1 MFELKYDILDDL
13 NAKTVNVQELSD
25 RINLEDEHIV
35 TIPEFHQKMTDT
47 ECSHL
52 LVVCIQ
58 KPLNSELPN
67 VDLMRSSLN
76 LVIHRFFGD
85 DVPDVQVTYGCFDV
99 IDMVRFIM
107 DMTYDDFCAWEEIRE
122 FLTYQNKNTPSVVLK
137 IPVKLPLYTNEHQ
150 VNKMLNFAASMRAA
164 YFPEATKVKK
174 CGPLLLY
181 KLNEDGPYEK
191 AKRADNL
198 GFIYEIKFKND
209 YYHLNDRIHV
219 CYAAEAMHLFFND
232 EECVA
237 ETVQK
242 WFNKY
247 SSSPLSD
254 GVFTAQQMKNYIENY
269 NSISNYVQRFA
280 PSGVNVM

>member
-13 NAKTVNVQELSD
+13 NAKSVNVQDLSD
-25 RINLEDEHIV
+25 GTNSEDDHIV
-35 TIPEFHQKMTDT
+35 TIPEFHQKLTDT

-67 VDLMRSSLN
+67 VDFMRSSLN

-99 IDMVRFIM
+99 IDMTRFIM
-107 DMTYDDFCAWEEIRE
+107 DMTYDDFCSWEELHE
-122 FLTYQNKNTPSVVLK
+122 SLKYEHKNTPSVVLK

-150 VNKMLNFAASMRAA
+150 VNKMLNFVASMRAA
-164 YFPEATKVKK
+164 YFSEARKVKK
-174 CGPLLLY
+174 FGPLLLY
-181 KLNEDGPYEK
+181 KLIEDGPYEK
-191 AKRADNL
+191 AQPADNL
-198 GFIYEIKFKND
+198 GFIYEIKFKNN
-209 YYHLNDRIHV
+209 YYHSNYMIHV

-237 ETVQK
+237 ETFQK

-247 SSSPLSD
+247 SSSPLSN
-254 GVFTAQQMKNYIENY
+254 GLFTA
-269 NSISNYVQRFA
+269 
-280 PSGVNVM
+280 

>member
-1 MFELKYDILDDL
+1 MFELKYDILDNLD
-13 NAKTVNVQELSD
+13 AKTVNVQELSD
-25 RINLEDEHIV
+25 RTNPKDEYIV
-35 TIPEFHQKMTDT
+35 TIPEFHQKLTDT

-58 KPLNSELPN
+58 KPFNSELPN

-76 LVIHRFFGD
+76 LIVHRFFGD
-85 DVPDVQVTYGCFDV
+85 DVPDVQVTYGRFDV
-99 IDMVRFIM
+99 IDMIRFIT
-107 DMTYDDFCAWEEIRE
+107 DMTYDDFCSWEEHYE
-122 FLTYQNKNTPSVVLK
+122 SLKYEHKNTPSVILK

-164 YFPEATKVKK
+164 YFPEAKKVKQ

-181 KLNEDGPYEK
+181 KLFEDGPYEK
-191 AKRADNL
+191 AERADNFE
-198 GFIYEIKFKND
+198 FIYEIKFKNND
-209 YYHLNDRIHV
+209 YHLNYMIYV
-219 CYAAEAMHLFFND
+219 CYAVEAMHLFFND

-247 SSSPLSD
+247 SSNPLLN
-254 GVFTAQQMKNYIENY
+254 GLFTAQQLKNYIDIKICSFCN
-269 NSISNYVQRFA
+269 
-280 PSGVNVM
+280 